1 MIERAHE
8 IDGGMDELEI
18 VARRLFSKSYIH
30 LDDTQASAVWDAI
43 EAREESDATAANPEA
58 AASSPA

>member
-18 VARRLFSKSYIH
+18 VARRLFSKSYIQ

-43 EAREESDATAANPEA
+43 EEKEASDATAASPEA